1 MRDRQKWV
9 SKEMTMHVTTKFRL
23 RVYRDEVVAIGPG
36 KIELL
41 EAVRDVGSISG
52 AARHIG
58 MSYRRAWLLLDE
70 LNKSLTSPA
79 TQASTG
85 GAHGGGARLTPVGEE
100 IIARY
105 RAIEEKAYAAG
116 AQDLEALQ
124 RMLAA

>member
-1 MRDRQKWV
+1 
-9 SKEMTMHVTTKFRL
+9 MHVTTKFRL

-85 GAHGGGARLTPVGEE
+85 GARGGGARLTPVGEE